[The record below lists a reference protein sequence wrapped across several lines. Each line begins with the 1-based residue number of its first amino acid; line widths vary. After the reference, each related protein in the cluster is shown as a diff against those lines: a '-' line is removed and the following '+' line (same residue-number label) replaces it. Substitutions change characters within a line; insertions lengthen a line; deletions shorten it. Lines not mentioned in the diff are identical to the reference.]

1 MRFGPH
7 VTTLRA
13 ARSRPARAR
22 PCGTVVEAKGAV
34 LLPISRRQALLLGLA
49 GATGGLAGCAAREQ
63 ATAESSQTRLLY
75 WSGGLSSDVLD
86 RAKNRFADRTELT
99 PVQVEGVYRDQLT
112 EILNSGRDLPGI
124 VGIKGEEVAALVPRA
139 DLFVDLHTLGV
150 DDLMSQY
157 VPWKWQQA
165 ASPDNRQI
173 GFPIDIGPTA
183 TFFRTDLFAAAGLP
197 SDPAKVAASVRT
209 WADYIA
215 GGVKLVK
222 ALPSVKLVRN
232 SSELY
237 TIMLWQGTQR
247 YIDETN
253 HYIGGEAH
261 VKRAWDFSVQLIEK
275 DLVARIPGTDGD
287 GWTKALVEGTVATA
301 LGASWLGYDLKS
313 LAPDSSGKW
322 RVASG
327 PAIGANYGGS
337 FLAVPQGSADH
348 ALSFEI
354 IKWILDPEN
363 QAIAFTEA
371 GLFPAA
377 TAAFEMPALAEP
389 DPFFGGQKTI
399 GIFADSARKAHR
411 VYEAP
416 ADAKIHDAFVAQL
429 DAIEKGAKPAAQAW
443 TDAVEEGRSI
453 GASLGVN

>member
-1 MRFGPH
+1 MPP
-7 VTTLRA
+7 L
-13 ARSRPARAR
+13 
-22 PCGTVVEAKGAV
+22 
-34 LLPISRRQALLLGLA
+34 SRRQALLLGLA
-49 GATGGLAGCAAREQ
+49 GATGGLAGCRRETV
-63 ATAESSQTRLLY
+63 AAESHQTRLLY

-86 RAKNRFADRTELT
+86 RARTRFTDRTELA
-99 PVQVEGVYRDQLT
+99 PVQIEGAYRDQLL
-112 EILNSGRDLPGI
+112 EILSTGRDLPGI
-124 VGIKGEEVAALVPRA
+124 VGIKGEEIAALVPRA
-139 DLFVDLHTLGV
+139 DLFADLHTLGV
-150 DDLMSQY
+150 DELMSQY

-183 TFFRTDLFAAAGLP
+183 TFYRADLFAEAGLP
-197 SDPAKVAASVRT
+197 SEPGAMAGAVRT
-209 WADYIA
+209 WADYISNGA
-215 GGVKLVK
+215 KLVK

-261 VKRAWDFSVQLIEK
+261 IKRAWDLSLRLIRE
-275 DLVARIPGTDGD
+275 DLIAGISGNDGET
-287 GWTKALVEGTVATA
+287 WAKALVEGTVATA

-313 LAPDSSGKW
+313 MAPDTAGKW
-322 RVASG
+322 RVAAG

-337 FLAVPQGSADH
+337 FLAIPEGSTDRE
-348 ALSFEI
+348 LSFEI
-354 IKWILDPEN
+354 IKWILTPDN
-363 QAIAFTEA
+363 QAVAFTEA
-371 GLFPAA
+371 TLFPSA
-377 TAAFEMPALAEP
+377 TAAFDMPALAEP

-399 GIFADSARKAHR
+399 TVFAESARRAHR

-416 ADAKIHDAFVAQL
+416 ADSRIHDAFVAHL
-429 DAIEKGAKPAAQAW
+429 ATIELGTSTETRAW
-443 TDAVEEGRSI
+443 TDAVAEGREI

>member
-1 MRFGPH
+1 M
-7 VTTLRA
+7 
-13 ARSRPARAR
+13 
-22 PCGTVVEAKGAV
+22 
-34 LLPISRRQALLLGLA
+34 
-49 GATGGLAGCAAREQ
+49 
-63 ATAESSQTRLLY
+63 RLLY
-75 WSGGLSSDVLD
+75 WSGGLSSEVLD
-86 RAKNRFADRTELT
+86 RARKQFADRTELD
-99 PVQVEGVYRDQLT
+99 PVQIEGTYRDKLM
-112 EILNSGRDLPGI
+112 EILNAGTDLPGI

-139 DLFVDLHTLGV
+139 DLFADLHTLGA

-173 GFPIDIGPTA
+173 GFPIDTGPTA
-183 TFFRTDLFAAAGLP
+183 TFYRADLFERAGLP
-197 SDPAKVAASVRT
+197 DDPGKMAAAVQT

-215 GGVKLVK
+215 MGRKLVK

-261 VKRAWDFSVQLIEK
+261 VKRAWDLSVQLIEN
-275 DLVARIPGTDGD
+275 DLVARIAGTDGD
-287 GWTKALVEGTVATA
+287 GWAKALAEGTVATA

-313 LAPDSSGKW
+313 MAPDTSGKW

-337 FLAVPQGSADH
+337 FLAIPQGSSDH

-354 IKWILDPEN
+354 IKWILAPDN
-363 QAIAFTEA
+363 QAVAFTEA

-377 TAAFEMPALAEP
+377 TAAFEMPALLQP
-389 DPFFGGQKTI
+389 DPFFGGQKTV
-399 GIFADSARKAHR
+399 GIFAESARKAHR

-416 ADAKIHDAFVAQL
+416 ADGKIHESFVLAL
-429 DAIEKGAKPAAQAW
+429 DEVEKGSTSAAQAW
-443 TDAVEEGRSI
+443 TAAVEGGRATA
-453 GASLGVN
+453 ASLGVN